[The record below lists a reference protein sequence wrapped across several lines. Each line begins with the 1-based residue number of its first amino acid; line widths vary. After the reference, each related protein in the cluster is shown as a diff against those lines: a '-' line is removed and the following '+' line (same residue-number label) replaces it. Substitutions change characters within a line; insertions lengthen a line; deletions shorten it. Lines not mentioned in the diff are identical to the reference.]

1 MRINQESR
9 IKNQKNSG
17 FTLIELLT
25 ILGILIIITATAVPA
40 YRNFQKESDLTNSTE
55 EIINILRVAQSK
67 TLASEQDSQWGVYF
81 STTTVPNQYT
91 LFKGVDYASRD
102 TFFDQN
108 YTIFSSVETNEIDL
122 TESDSEVVFNKLTGT
137 TSNYGSISLR
147 LITDISKTKT
157 IIVEYS
163 GQIFYSQAVSSD
175 ENRIKDSRHVHFD
188 YNRQI
193 NTLTETLILTFTYD
207 SSSVTEN
214 IVIINNMQN
223 NQIDWEGEVSVDGQI
238 QKLKIHTHRLNDPIL
253 GTQFCIHR
261 DKRYND
267 KALKIKLDADLSGNL
282 INYDNAGQT
291 TQGTSI
297 YVSTPVWQ

>member
-1 MRINQESR
+1 MRINQESK

-17 FTLIELLT
+17 FTLVELLT
-25 ILGILIIITATAVPA
+25 ILGILIIITVTAVPA
-40 YRNFQKESDLTNSTE
+40 YRNFQKESDLTNSAE

-81 STTTVPNQYT
+81 STTTTPNQYT
-91 LFKGVDYASRD
+91 LFKGLDYDSRD
-102 TFFDQN
+102 TSSDQN
-108 YTIFSSVETNEIDL
+108 YTLSSSVETNEIDL
-122 TESDSEVVFNKLTGT
+122 TGSDSEVVFNKLIGT

-147 LITDISKTKT
+147 LITDVSKTKT
-157 IIVEYS
+157 IIVESS

-207 SSSVTEN
+207 SSDVIEN

-223 NQIDWEGEVSVDGQI
+223 DQIYWEGEVSVDGQI
-238 QKLKIHTHRLNDPIL
+238 QKLKIHTHRLNDPML

-261 DKRYND
+261 DKRHND
-267 KALKIKLDADLSGNL
+267 KALKIELDNDLSGNL

-297 YVSTPVWQ
+297 YVSAPVWQ

>member
-25 ILGILIIITATAVPA
+25 ILGILIIITVTAVPA

-102 TFFDQN
+102 TSFDQN

-223 NQIDWEGEVSVDGQI
+223 DQIDWEGEVSVDGQI

>member
-1 MRINQESR
+1 MRMNQESR

-17 FTLIELLT
+17 FTLVELLT
-25 ILGILIIITATAVPA
+25 ILGILIIITVTTVPA
-40 YRNFQKESDLTNSTE
+40 YRNFQKESDLTNSAE

-81 STTTVPNQYT
+81 STTTAPNQYT

-108 YTIFSSVETNEIDL
+108 YTLSSSVETNEINL
-122 TESDSEVVFNKLTGT
+122 TGSDSEVVFNKLTGT

-147 LITDISKTKT
+147 LITDVSKTKT
-157 IIVEYS
+157 IIVESS

-193 NTLTETLILTFTYD
+193 DILTEILILTFTYD

-223 NQIDWEGEVSVDGQI
+223 DQIDWEGEVNVNGQI

-253 GTQFCIHR
+253 GTQFCVHR

-267 KALKIKLDADLSGNL
+267 KALKIELDADLSGNL

-297 YVSTPVWQ
+297 YVSAPVWQ

>member
-1 MRINQESR
+1 MRINQESK

-17 FTLIELLT
+17 FTLVELLT
-25 ILGILIIITATAVPA
+25 ILGILIIITVTAVPA
-40 YRNFQKESDLTNSTE
+40 YRNFQKESDLTNSAE

-81 STTTVPNQYT
+81 STTTTPNQYT
-91 LFKGVDYASRD
+91 LFKGLDYDSRD
-102 TFFDQN
+102 TSSDQN
-108 YTIFSSVETNEIDL
+108 YTLSSSVETNEIDL
-122 TESDSEVVFNKLTGT
+122 TGSDSEVVFNKLIGT

-147 LITDISKTKT
+147 LITDVSKTKT
-157 IIVEYS
+157 IIVESS

-207 SSSVTEN
+207 SSDVIEN

-223 NQIDWEGEVSVDGQI
+223 DQIYWEGEVSVDGQI
-238 QKLKIHTHRLNDPIL
+238 QKLKIHTHRLNDPML

-267 KALKIKLDADLSGNL
+267 KALKIELDNDLSGNL

-297 YVSTPVWQ
+297 YVSAPVWQ

>member
-17 FTLIELLT
+17 FTLVELLT
-25 ILGILIIITATAVPA
+25 ILGILIIITVTTVPA
-40 YRNFQKESDLTNSTE
+40 YRNFQKESDLTNSAE

-91 LFKGVDYASRD
+91 LFKGVDYDSRD

-108 YTIFSSVETNEIDL
+108 YTLSSSVETNEIDL
-122 TESDSEVVFNKLTGT
+122 TESDSEVVFNKLIGT

-147 LITDISKTKT
+147 LITDVSKTKT
-157 IIVEYS
+157 IIVESS

-175 ENRIKDSRHVHFD
+175 ENRIKDSRHVHLN

-207 SSSVTEN
+207 SSSVTKN

-223 NQIDWEGEVSVDGQI
+223 GQIDWEGEVSVGGQI

-267 KALKIKLDADLSGNL
+267 KALKIELDADLSGNL
-282 INYDNAGQT
+282 INYDSTGQT